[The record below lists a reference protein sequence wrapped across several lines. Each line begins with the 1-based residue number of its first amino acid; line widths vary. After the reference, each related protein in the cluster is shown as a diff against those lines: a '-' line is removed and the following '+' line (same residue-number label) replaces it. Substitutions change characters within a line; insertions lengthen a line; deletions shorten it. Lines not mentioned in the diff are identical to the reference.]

1 MQIPLFPLHTVL
13 YPEGPL
19 PLRIFEPRYLDM
31 ISYCLREG
39 TPFGVVQIRTGSETG
54 PALTF
59 DTGTLAEVSDWYQGS
74 DGILG
79 ITALGSE
86 RFLLQS
92 RERQSDG
99 LLRGEAQVLPAA
111 ESYPLPEEF
120 MPLVQILDGVLDD
133 LGRLYVDLPRR
144 YDDAVWVG
152 YRFAEILPFSAQQK
166 QDCLEMSDPLQRL
179 QLVRSVLR
187 DARGVE
193 LV

>member
-19 PLRIFEPRYLDM
+19 PLRKFEPRYLDM
-31 ISYCLREG
+31 ISNCLRAG
-39 TPFGVVQIRTGSETG
+39 TPFGVVQIRTGSEIG

-59 DTGTLAEVSDWYQGS
+59 DIGTLAEVSDWYQGS

-86 RFLLQS
+86 RFSLRS
-92 RERQSDG
+92 RERQPDG
-99 LLRGEAQVLPAA
+99 LLCGEAQLLAA
-111 ESYPLPEEF
+111 PESCPLPEEF
-120 MPLVQILDGVLDD
+120 LPLVQILDGVLDD

-166 QDCLEMSDPLQRL
+166 QDCLEMNDPLQRL

>member
-31 ISYCLREG
+31 ISNCLREG
-39 TPFGVVQIRTGSETG
+39 TPFGVVQIRAGSETG

-99 LLRGEAQVLPAA
+99 LLRGEAQLLPASEA
-111 ESYPLPEEF
+111 YPLPEEF
-120 MPLVQILDGVLDD
+120 LPLVQILDGVLDD

-152 YRFAEILPFSAQQK
+152 YRFAEILPFSARQK

-187 DARGVE
+187 DARGAE

>member
-31 ISYCLREG
+31 ISQCLREG
-39 TPFGVVQIRTGSETG
+39 TPFGVVQIRAGSETG
-54 PALTF
+54 PASTF
-59 DTGTLAEVSDWYQGS
+59 DIGTLAEVSDWYQGS

-86 RFLLQS
+86 RFVLQS
-92 RERQSDG
+92 RERQPDG
-99 LLRGEAQVLPAA
+99 LLRGEVQLLPATT
-111 ESYPLPEEF
+111 SCPLPEEF
-120 MPLVQILDGVLDD
+120 LSLAQILDSVLTD

-144 YDDAVWVG
+144 YEDAVWVG

-166 QDCLEMSDPLQRL
+166 QDCLEMTDPLQRL
-179 QLVRSVLR
+179 QLVRTVLR
-187 DARGVE
+187 DARDVE